1 METFA
6 YLRNSELYKNGQLRL
21 IIAGGYNDLV
31 VENIEY
37 LKELEK
43 KAKELDIQEKV
54 EFLRSISTEDRDM
67 LLQEALCLLYTP
79 PNEHF
84 GIVPLEA
91 GLLGTP
97 VIACNSGGPCE
108 TVVDG
113 ETGFLREPKPDEWGK
128 AVLQLVND
136 LNKAREMGQN
146 GKKHVNKHFS
156 KETFINRLIDI
167 FHETLNLTQVKQ
179 KGKRL

>member
-1 METFA
+1 
-6 YLRNSELYKNGQLRL
+6 
-21 IIAGGYNDLV
+21 
-31 VENIEY
+31 
-37 LKELEK
+37 
-43 KAKELDIQEKV
+43 
-54 EFLRSISTEDRDM
+54 LRSISTEDRDI

-97 VIACNSGGPCE
+97 VLACNSGGPCE

-113 ETGFLREPKPDEWGK
+113 ETGFLREPRPDEWGE

-136 LNKAREMGQN
+136 PNKARDMGRN
-146 GKKHVNKHFS
+146 GKKRVNKYFS
-156 KETFINRLIDI
+156 KETFVTRLIDT
-167 FHETLNLTQVKQ
+167 FHEALNIAQVNRKT
-179 KGKRL
+179 KRSL